1 MAFITAVRN
10 RLVLDF
16 SWKKVRCRE
25 YLRLPATR
33 EGRAEARRIKK
44 QIEGEIVARTFD
56 YAKWFPESAKR
67 ELFAPTRE
75 AAAAPTFA
83 ALAREWLENKKAWFA
98 PATYYDRKRIIEGKL
113 IPFLDDA
120 TAGSTSARLVSTIQ
134 FEDVERL
141 VNAVKGHEGI
151 HGKKL
156 SNRRA
161 NIILDVLRQVLD
173 RAVLRGWLTRN
184 PARAVS
190 KLREDRAP
198 IDPFSFEEVKTLLEH
213 GFRTPEDR
221 RYFTVAF
228 FTGLRPSEQIAAEW
242 EAVDWISRPPLIGVL
257 AAVSPRGGR
266 GRTKT
271 EASKR
276 YVEMVPMVQHALREQ
291 RAASQRSS
299 YIFPSRTGWAA
310 EHHQRPRARVEARAP
325 ASGSSLPNDVPD
337 PAHLCDA
344 RAPEQRADRVG
355 LEAARPHERRDGDPA
370 LRKVHPE
377 PHAAGRVGA
386 RKGNAGARLGIGRS
400 ACYV

>member
-56 YAKWFPESAKR
+56 YAKWFPKSAKR

-75 AAAAPTFA
+75 AAAAPAFA

-113 IPFLDDA
+113 IPFFDAA

-134 FEDVERL
+134 LEDVERL

-151 HGKKL
+151 HGRKL

-190 KLREDRAP
+190 KLR
-198 IDPFSFEEVKTLLEH
+198 
-213 GFRTPEDR
+213 
-221 RYFTVAF
+221 
-228 FTGLRPSEQIAAEW
+228 
-242 EAVDWISRPPLIGVL
+242 
-257 AAVSPRGGR
+257 
-266 GRTKT
+266 
-271 EASKR
+271 
-276 YVEMVPMVQHALREQ
+276 
-291 RAASQRSS
+291 SS
-299 YIFPSRTGWAA
+299 YIFPSRTGGPLNISNVR
-310 EHHQRPRARVEARAP
+310 ERVWK
-325 ASGSSLPNDVPD
+325 
-337 PAHLCDA
+337 
-344 RAPEQRADRVG
+344 
-355 LEAARPHERRDGDPA
+355 PA
-370 LRKVHPE
+370 LRRAGLRYRTMYQTRHTFATLALQSSEQIGWVSKQLGHTSDEMVIRHYAKFIPNLTRQDGSALAKVMQE
-377 PHAAGRVGA
+377 QGLA
-386 RKGNAGARLGIGRS
+386 
-400 ACYV
+400 